1 MRQLLYTALAYIC
14 LHTLFYSCKPGHGKP
29 TLEPRPRDT
38 SINTSNAYIARFADS
53 AQIISALTGK
63 GLSTNDSLA
72 IANFYAGRNYQYA
85 WFDSAG
91 IAEQALNFVNLYR
104 SYAISTGDSSIL
116 NPAIDTLMDKL
127 PDDSAF
133 FANNIQLVL
142 PTEANFTIQFFRY
155 AAKAYQGNYAL
166 DLRNLE
172 WFIPQKKLNTVAFLD
187 TLLARNGRDVNTY
200 LPVNHQFEQL
210 RKMLVRYSQIEKSGA
225 WKKIPF
231 SRKKY
236 VAGDS
241 AAELINLKKRMQL
254 VGDLPAG
261 NETPLFDTA
270 LTVAIKRWQ
279 ERYGLKPD
287 GIIGTSVID
296 ELNRPLEYRIRQI
309 LINLER
315 ARWIPQVDSSR
326 FIFVNIPDFRVHI
339 FDSGRLQFSLNVVVG
354 KPATNTVIFTAN
366 MKYIVLAPYW
376 NVPYSIVKNEMGRSA
391 SYFARRNM
399 EVVGRY
405 ADGLPMVRQKPG
417 ANNSLGRIKFLF
429 PNQYSIYLH
438 DTPAKNLFG
447 EQRRAF
453 SHGCIR
459 VQEPFRLAH
468 YLLADNPEWPNDKVL
483 KVARGAT
490 ETTIT
495 LKREVPVF
503 VGYFTAWVDGQGR
516 LNFRNDIYGHDCKMA
531 ERLYGK

>member
-1 MRQLLYTALAYIC
+1 MRHLIYASLAFIC
-14 LHTLFYSCKPGHGKP
+14 SFTLFDSCKPGDGQSSIKP
-29 TLEPRPRDT
+29 RQRDT
-38 SINTSNAYIARFADS
+38 TINASNAYIARFADS
-53 AQIISALTGK
+53 AQIIGALTGK
-63 GLSTNDSLA
+63 GLGANDSLT

-85 WFDSAG
+85 WFDNTG

-104 SYAISTGDSSIL
+104 TYAYSTGDSSVL
-116 NPAIDTLMDKL
+116 NPAIDTLIDKL

-133 FANNIQLVL
+133 FANNSQLIL
-142 PTEANFTIQFFRY
+142 PTEANLTIQFFRY
-155 AAKAYQGNYAL
+155 AAKAYQGNNAL

-172 WFIPQKKLNTVAFLD
+172 WFIPQKKLNTAAFLD
-187 TLLARNGRDVNTY
+187 TLLARNGRDVTTY

-210 RKMLVRYSQIEKSGA
+210 RKMLVRYTQIEKSGE
-225 WKKIPF
+225 WKQLTF
-231 SRKKY
+231 SEKKY
-236 VAGDS
+236 AAGDS
-241 AAELINLKKRMQL
+241 ASELVGLKQRLQL
-254 VGDLPAG
+254 VGDMNAG
-261 NETPLFDTA
+261 NGSPVFDTA
-270 LTVAIKRWQ
+270 LTAAVKRWQ
-279 ERYGLKPD
+279 QRFGLKPD
-287 GIIGTSVID
+287 GVVGPAMME
-296 ELNRPLEYRIRQI
+296 ELNRPLEYRIRQL
-309 LINLER
+309 LINMER

-354 KPATNTVIFTAN
+354 KPATNSVIFTAN

-376 NVPYSIVKNEMGRSA
+376 NVPYSIVKNEMGRTA
-391 SYFARRNM
+391 SYFSRRNM

-417 ANNSLGRIKFLF
+417 PNNSLGRIKFLF

-438 DTPAKNLFG
+438 DTPSKTLFG

-459 VQEPFRLAH
+459 VQEPFKLAH
-468 YLLADNPEWPNDKVL
+468 YLLAGNPEWPDDKVL
-483 KVARGAT
+483 KVANGPT

-516 LNFRNDIYGHDCKMA
+516 LNFRNDIYGHDHKMA